1 MKKINKL
8 DKMAFK
14 TRRKFNALFK
24 LKVINNYEKYRSLK
38 KVARNHKIDR
48 KTLRKWIQSKQL
60 IQNLKYKY
68 KRSNIT
74 SKLKSFYPRMEN
86 ELFSEII
93 ESRRIGSSI
102 YGRFIQTKALE
113 IAKKLNIQYKISK
126 VELIYLLYL

>member
-1 MKKINKL
+1 
-8 DKMAFK
+8 
-14 TRRKFNALFK
+14 
-24 LKVINNYEKYRSLK
+24 
-38 KVARNHKIDR
+38 
-48 KTLRKWIQSKQL
+48 
-60 IQNLKYKY
+60 
-68 KRSNIT
+68 
-74 SKLKSFYPRMEN
+74 MEN